1 MRSTRV
7 LDIGRTRVD
16 VAMHEHV
23 LPLLLDV
30 EVQDE
35 VADDG
40 KDAEEDAEDG
50 DIGPPE
56 RLGPEA
62 EQREDGSC
70 GDLELYAILSLFSVQ
85 C

>member
-1 MRSTRV
+1 
-7 LDIGRTRVD
+7 
-16 VAMHEHV
+16 MHEHV

-40 KDAEEDAEDG
+40 EDAEEDAEDG
-50 DIGPPE
+50 DVGPPE

-62 EQREDGSC
+62 EQREDGGC
-70 GDLELYAILSLFSVQ
+70 GDLELYAVLQLSS
-85 C
+85 

>member
-1 MRSTRV
+1 MR
-7 LDIGRTRVD
+7 
-16 VAMHEHV
+16 EHV

-30 EVQDE
+30 EMQYE

-40 KDAEEDAEDG
+40 EDAEEDAEDG
-50 DIGPPE
+50 DVGPPE

-70 GDLELYAILSLFSVQ
+70 GDFELYAVLPSLSSK
-85 C
+85 